1 MTQVRLSFEFFPP
14 RSEAGQQKLLQVAQ
28 QLLQAKPEY
37 FSVTFGAGGS
47 TRDNTASTVKSLM
60 AETGIKTAP
69 HISGIGSSI
78 EQIDS
83 LLSYYQSQDIH
94 QLVVL
99 RGDIPS
105 GLRDL
110 GDFPYAIDLV
120 RHIRS
125 RYDNLFRIEVAAYP
139 EMHPQALNYHS
150 DLRHFV
156 AKVEAGANSAITQYF
171 YNADAYFSFVDKAR
185 ALGVSVPIVPG
196 IMPITNYRN
205 LVRFSDNCG
214 AEIPR
219 WIRKQMEQLQDDPV
233 GLQSFGEEVVSRL
246 VEQLLA
252 QGVTNLHFYSMN
264 QAEPS
269 LAICRN
275 LGLIA

>member
-1 MTQVRLSFEFFPP
+1 MNKPRLSFEFFPAK
-14 RSEAGQQKLLQVAQ
+14 SEAGQQKLLQVAHSLVSVSPQ
-28 QLLQAKPEY
+28 Y

-47 TRDNTASTVKSLM
+47 TRDNTAATVQALF
-60 AETGIKTAP
+60 AETGIRTAP
-69 HISGIGSSI
+69 HISGIGSSV

-83 LLSYYQSQDIH
+83 LLSYYQSQDIR

-105 GLRDL
+105 GMRDP
-110 GDFPYAIDLV
+110 GDFPYAVDLV

-125 RYDNLFRIEVAAYP
+125 NYDNLFRIEVAAYP
-139 EMHPQALNYHS
+139 EMHPQALSYKA
-150 DLRHFV
+150 DLLHFV

-171 YNADAYFSFVDKAR
+171 YNADAYFSFVEQVR
-185 ALGVSVPIVPG
+185 ELGVEVPIVPG

-205 LVRFSDNCG
+205 LVRFSDGCG

-219 WIRKQMEQLQDDPV
+219 WIRKQLEPLQDDPV
-233 GLQSFGEEVVSRL
+233 GLQAVGEEIVTHMC
-246 VEQLLA
+246 EQLLA
-252 QGVTNLHFYSMN
+252 YGVEDLHFYSMN

-275 LGLIA
+275 LGLLP

>member
-60 AETGIKTAP
+60 AETGIKAAP
-69 HISGIGSSI
+69 HISGIGSSL
-78 EQIDS
+78 EQVDS

-171 YNADAYFSFVDKAR
+171 YNADAYFSFVDKVR